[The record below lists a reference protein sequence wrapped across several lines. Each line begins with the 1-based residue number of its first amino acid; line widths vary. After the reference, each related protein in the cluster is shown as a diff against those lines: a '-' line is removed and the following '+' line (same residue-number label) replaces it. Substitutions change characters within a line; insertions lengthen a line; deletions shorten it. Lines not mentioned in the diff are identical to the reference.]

1 MGSIGYA
8 VETFIGIRKLTTMT
22 NVQKQEDRVKGF
34 FCYMYIFFNLLM
46 VYFHDII

>member
-34 FCYMYIFFNLLM
+34 FFVICTFFL
-46 VYFHDII
+46 IS